1 MAPAK
6 TPQPIVDKLSA
17 EIQAFVRDPATQQK
31 LKDRGVVPVG
41 SSAQDFAKLMNDEY
55 ELYKQVVR
63 DAGVKPE

>member
-1 MAPAK
+1 M
-6 TPQPIVDKLSA
+6 
-17 EIQAFVRDPATQQK
+17 
-31 LKDRGVVPVG
+31 VPVG